1 MFFTKK
7 QLDILRFLRD
17 FRNEHAVSPT
27 LEEVA
32 ESFSVSKVTIFEHLR
47 KLEEKGAIRRRKAY
61 ARGIE
66 ILHDPDLPEER
77 GLPAESLEFP
87 VLGRIRAGSPLEAIE
102 DRETISLSE
111 LIPHGHN
118 HYLLRVVGDSMI
130 EDHIQDGDFVIVE
143 KRAVANNGEMV
154 VGVLEDNEA
163 TLKRFYR
170 EKGRFR
176 LQPSN
181 PNYPPIYTET
191 LEIRGV
197 VVGVIRQIR

>member
-1 MFFTKK
+1 MFLTKK
-7 QLDILRFLRD
+7 QLEILRFLRS

-27 LEEVA
+27 LDEIA
-32 ESFSVSKVTIFEHLR
+32 ESFSVSRVTIFEHLK
-47 KLEEKGAIRRRKAY
+47 KLEEKGAIRKRKAY

-77 GLPAESLEFP
+77 GKSVETLEFP
-87 VLGRIRAGSPLEAIE
+87 VFGRIRAGSPLEAIE
-102 DRETISLSE
+102 DRETITLSE
-111 LIPHGHN
+111 LIPHGQN
-118 HYLLRVVGDSMI
+118 NYLLRVVGDSMI

-143 KRAVANNGEMV
+143 KRSVANNGEMV
-154 VGVLEDNEA
+154 VGILEDNEA
-163 TLKRFYR
+163 TLKRFFR

-181 PNYPPIYTET
+181 PNYPPIYTKT